1 MTTPS
6 NEAAGILAQIKS
18 DLSQFEREPEL
29 RNSVK
34 DHYQHL
40 ENLAASLGRL
50 GIDGKAID
58 HHVSQ
63 IFEKYRVELVRNV
76 GRLKRA

>member
-1 MTTPS
+1 VTTPS